1 VLAVI
6 SAAVIR
12 PRRLASA
19 AVEGLDAGSH
29 FIEDDAETE
38 QIGARIEFFPSNLLH
53 KIDLTLTCLR
63 PCVTIRP
70 MIAGSRCVH
79 CGTACLDS
87 GPIAI
92 TVWPYRQKKY

>member
-1 VLAVI
+1 MREAVVVGSSRTALAKSFRGSFNLTRSEDLAAHCIRHVLGKT
-6 SAAVIR
+6 
-12 PRRLASA
+12 PELAPAEIPS
-19 AVEGLDAGSH
+19 VK
-29 FIEDDAETE
+29 IE
-38 QIGARIEFFPSNLLH
+38 
-53 KIDLTLTCLR
+53 LTCFL

-92 TVWPYRQKKY
+92 TVWPYPQKKY